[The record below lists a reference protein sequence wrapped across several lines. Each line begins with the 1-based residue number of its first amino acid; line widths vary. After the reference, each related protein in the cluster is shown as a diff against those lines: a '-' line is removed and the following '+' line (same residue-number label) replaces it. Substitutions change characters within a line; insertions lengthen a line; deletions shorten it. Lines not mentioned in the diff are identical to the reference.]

1 MHKNPFD
8 CVVLGAKLQGMSSSE
23 VIAILRQEKVLAGA
37 PVVVFSGR
45 PLDKGER
52 DALEKLAANGVVASV
67 ASPERLLDQTA
78 LFLHRVMS
86 QLPDEKRKL
95 IQQLQLAATNMS
107 GKKVLIVDDDV
118 RNIFALTAALERKGM
133 IISAAES
140 GAAAIDFLAK
150 NPDTDLVLMDIMMP
164 DMDGYQTMRQ
174 LRKQVAIKKMP
185 IIALTAKAMVGDR
198 EKCLAAGASDYL
210 SKPVNVEQLNSLIQV
225 WLSR

>member
-1 MHKNPFD
+1 M
-8 CVVLGAKLQGMSSSE
+8 
-23 VIAILRQEKVLAGA
+23 
-37 PVVVFSGR
+37 
-45 PLDKGER
+45 
-52 DALEKLAANGVVASV
+52 
-67 ASPERLLDQTA
+67 
-78 LFLHRVMS
+78 
-86 QLPDEKRKL
+86 